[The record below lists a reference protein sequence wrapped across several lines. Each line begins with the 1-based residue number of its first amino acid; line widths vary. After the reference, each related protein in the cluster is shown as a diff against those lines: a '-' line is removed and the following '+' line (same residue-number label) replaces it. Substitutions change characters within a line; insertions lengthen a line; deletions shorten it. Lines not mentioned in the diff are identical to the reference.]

1 MGIESVTEA
10 KRTWESKKSDL
21 LKNINMTLEEGRCI
35 DPEVLEI
42 MREMLETVKV
52 KVSMQ
57 DYFDKGV

>member
-52 KVSMQ
+52 KVNMK

>member
-1 MGIESVTEA
+1 MGIEKVTEA
-10 KRTWESKKSDL
+10 KRNWESKKNDL
-21 LKNINMTLEEGRCI
+21 LKNIDITIEEGRCV

-52 KVSMQ
+52 KVNMK